1 MRRFLTTSSRRPSS
15 IRTPHLIMTDRLKRT
30 EYYYDKDNVLQNVV
44 VWEFP
49 EDEKTA
55 SQPTIA
61 SSGAAKKYWLIFI
74 HGGAWRDPRSTF
86 DEAQPT
92 INALLDNAGPSTTA
106 RSRIAGF
113 ASINYRLSPHPSFTQ
128 DPGTTPAFAS
138 RAARHPDHL
147 ADVMAALRFLRGRL
161 GLGEDDYVLFGHSAG
176 AFLSYQVLQHAADDG
191 DGGDAVPLP
200 AAVVGF
206 EGIYDLVGLEGR
218 TGGAYAGF
226 IEAAFGTD
234 RQLWSEASPATA
246 PGSFAGWS
254 SSPSGGGRLAVLAHS
269 PDDELVDLPE
279 VDALEG
285 RLRRDGVPNV
295 LVFRDLK
302 GGHFEVLNDGSFGR
316 VLVRTLEELE
326 RLNTV

>member
-1 MRRFLTTSSRRPSS
+1 
-15 IRTPHLIMTDRLKRT
+15 MTDRLNRT
-30 EYYYDKDNVLQNVV
+30 EYYYNRDNVLQNVV

-55 SQPTIA
+55 SQPTIT

-92 INALLDNAGPSTTA
+92 INALLDNADPSTSV

-113 ASINYRLSPHPSFTQ
+113 ASINYRLSPHPSFAQ
-128 DPGTTPAFAS
+128 DPATTPAFAS

-147 ADVMAALRFLRGRL
+147 ADVLAGLRFLRGRL
-161 GLGEDDYVLFGHSAG
+161 GLVGDDDDYVLFGHSAG
-176 AFLSYQVLQHAADDG
+176 AFLSYQVVLQQHAGDG
-191 DGGDAVPLP
+191 DGDDGGGGGAVPLP

-234 RQLWSEASPATA
+234 RRVWAEASPATA

-254 SSPSGGGRLAVLAHS
+254 SLSSSSSPSGGGGRLAVLAHS
-269 PDDELVDLPE
+269 PDDELVDLAE

-302 GGHFEVLNDGSFGR
+302 GGHFEVLNDGSFAR

-326 RLNTV
+326 RLNTA